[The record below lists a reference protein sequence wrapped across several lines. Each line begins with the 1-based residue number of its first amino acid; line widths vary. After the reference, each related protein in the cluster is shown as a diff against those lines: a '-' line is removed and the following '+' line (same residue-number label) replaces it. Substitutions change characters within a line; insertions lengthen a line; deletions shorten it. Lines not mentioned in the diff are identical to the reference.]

1 MFFWDPTYIMYML
14 PGFLLVMLAQLWVNA
29 TYRKWS
35 QVKNS
40 KGVNGVEAARR
51 LLGYGGLYQVSL
63 EDARGGTLSDHY
75 DPRHQILRLS
85 PGVARSESIASLAI
99 TAHEIG
105 HALQDKED
113 YFPLRIRAALVPAV
127 NIGSNLGLILIIIG
141 LLIRGVFGTQLAWL
155 GVGAFVLGAIFALA
169 TLPVELNASARAQA
183 LLTQSGLVT
192 SAEEKRGVKAVLNAA
207 AFTYIAAL
215 ATAIL
220 QLLYW
225 ISIVGGMGGR
235 RRR

>member
-1 MFFWDPTYIMYML
+1 MFIWDPTYIIYML
-14 PGFLLVMLAQLWVNA
+14 PGFLLVMLAQLWVNR

-35 QVKNS
+35 QVRNS
-40 KGVNGVEAARR
+40 KGISGAEAARR
-51 LLGYGGLYQVSL
+51 LLGYGGLHQISL
-63 EDARGGTLSDHY
+63 EDARGTLSDHY
-75 DPRHQILRLS
+75 DPRRQILRLS
-85 PGVARSESIASLAI
+85 PGVAQSESIASLAI

-155 GVGAFVLGAIFALA
+155 GVGAFALGAIFALA